1 MPHRRVLL
9 LSTDPAHSLADVFG
23 VPISDVAGVIR
34 GGPTNLDVRE
44 IDAAREFR
52 DVRAR
57 YASAID
63 TLFDRLARGSSASVG
78 VDAGHDREVMQGLI
92 DLAPPGID
100 ELAAVLDVIE
110 ALESSAGRIVIMDTA
125 PSGHA
130 LRLLEMPEVVQD
142 WTKALMSILLKY
154 QPVAGLGEFGAVLL
168 KLSQGI
174 GRLRAL
180 LVDRQ
185 RTSFVVVTRAA
196 ALPREETV
204 RLIRRLHAL
213 NIHVPATVVNVV
225 GRGVCTR
232 CRLET
237 AAEELEIARI
247 GRALPR
253 RMQMLLAPAEL
264 PPPHG
269 LTALRRWRR
278 AWTAMR

>member
-1 MPHRRVLL
+1 L
-9 LSTDPAHSLADVFG
+9 
-23 VPISDVAGVIR
+23 R
-34 GGPTNLDVRE
+34 GGSANLEVRE

-52 DVRAR
+52 DVRVR

-63 TLFDRLARGSSASVG
+63 SLFDRLSRGSSANVG
-78 VDAGHDREVMQGLI
+78 IDAGHDRQVMQGLI

-100 ELAAVLDVIE
+100 ELAAVIDVIE
-110 ALESSAGRIVIMDTA
+110 ALESNPSRIVVMDTA

-154 QPVAGLGEFGAVLL
+154 QPVAGLGEFGVVLL
-168 KLSQGI
+168 RLSQGI

-180 LVDRQ
+180 LTDGR

-196 ALPREETV
+196 ALPREETT

-213 NIHVPATVVNVV
+213 NIHVPAAIVNMV
-225 GRGVCTR
+225 GRGVCKR

-237 AAEELEIARI
+237 AAEEREIARLE
-247 GRALPR
+247 RALPR
-253 RMQMLLAPAEL
+253 HMHVLLAPAEL

-269 LTALRRWRR
+269 PRPLRRWQR
-278 AWTAMR
+278 AWMGLR